1 MSIQLHRRIRRIE
14 ANVTGAAKTCSKIV
28 LTAPPKHGRPKAWA
42 QHRADLTNAIQAHD
56 LIIVVSD
63 QHPRREES
71 GQGVVYV
78 PNDFEA
84 KLEIVANSP
93 SRLGRRSLLHDLRE
107 EITGDIWG
115 PRVTFYDG
123 EDDDQDDDES
133 DDE

>member
-14 ANVTGAAKTCSKIV
+14 ATVTGAAKTCSKVV
-28 LTAPPKHGRPKAWA
+28 LTAPPKHGSPKAWA
-42 QHRADLTNAIQAHD
+42 QHKVDLATAIAGHD

-63 QHPRREES
+63 QHPRREQS
-71 GQGVVYV
+71 GQGVVFV

-93 SRLGRRSLLHDLRE
+93 SRLGRRSLLHDM

-115 PRVTFYDG
+115 PGVTFY
-123 EDDDQDDDES
+123 DDDQDDQDDQDS